1 MHFFK
6 GDSWD
11 FCCQVSEA
19 LRLGLVF
26 PVANVNHTYQVGI
39 LRREVCPLCLG
50 TFFLDQTLNRN
61 SSEWVPVDIFEG
73 KQAGVA

>member
-1 MHFFK
+1 M
-6 GDSWD
+6 
-11 FCCQVSEA
+11 
-19 LRLGLVF
+19 VF